1 MIHRALFGS
10 LERFIGILIEHYS
23 GNLPLWLCP
32 IKAVIAT
39 VTEKC
44 NDYAKNVC
52 DLLNNN
58 NIKAEIDLR
67 NEKIGYKVREH
78 SHSKIPIIIIIG
90 EKEKSHNS
98 VAVRNLGSKNVE
110 TYILEDFIKITKNQ
124 IEQP

>member
-1 MIHRALFGS
+1 ML
-10 LERFIGILIEHYS
+10 LEETGNVVPFRLILIEHYS

-32 IKAVIAT
+32 VKAVIAT

-44 NDYAKNVC
+44 NDYAKNVF

-58 NIKAEIDLR
+58 NIKTEIDLR

-90 EKEKSHNS
+90 EKEKSNN
-98 VAVRNLGSKNVE
+98 AIAIRKLGSKNVE
-110 TYILEDFIKITKNQ
+110 TFILEDFIKITKNQ
-124 IEQP
+124 IEQLC

>member
-1 MIHRALFGS
+1 M
-10 LERFIGILIEHYS
+10 
-23 GNLPLWLCP
+23 CP
-32 IKAVIAT
+32 VKAVIAT

-44 NDYAKNVC
+44 NDYAKNVF

-58 NIKAEIDLR
+58 NIKTEIDLR

-98 VAVRNLGSKNVE
+98 S
-110 TYILEDFIKITKNQ
+110 Q
-124 IEQP
+124 

>member
-1 MIHRALFGS
+1 M
-10 LERFIGILIEHYS
+10 
-23 GNLPLWLCP
+23 CP
-32 IKAVIAT
+32 VKAVIAT

-44 NDYAKNVC
+44 NDYARNVF

-58 NIKAEIDLR
+58 NIKTEIDLR